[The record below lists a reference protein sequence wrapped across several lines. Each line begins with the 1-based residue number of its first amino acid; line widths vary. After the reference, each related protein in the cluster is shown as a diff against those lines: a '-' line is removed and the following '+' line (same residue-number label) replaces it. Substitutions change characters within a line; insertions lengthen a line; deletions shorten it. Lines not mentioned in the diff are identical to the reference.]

1 MNMPDLAD
9 LDAFH
14 RRRPRTQRYAT
25 VAAPS
30 YLRQHGRP
38 DHPNDLLRHAC
49 IRHRFASGLMLPWE
63 YERDGQTIRIAPD
76 GPLVSSMIDIGL
88 RAALDGLGIIASFEE
103 DLASALA
110 SGALEPVP
118 PAWWASFSGPFLYYP
133 SRTRCVHSSISSNGP
148 GEGAAAR
155 MAVARPPIWFPSW
168 QSLVSTCHGEIPG
181 DCQDRHDGGNEND
194 IGGDICLAAIKLGQH
209 ERTCPG
215 RQSGEQDGRVGQQR

>member
-148 GEGAAAR
+148 GEGR
-155 MAVARPPIWFPSW
+155 RREWRSRVRRFGSH
-168 QSLVSTCHGEIPG
+168 HGSPL
-181 DCQDRHDGGNEND
+181 CQPATVRYPVIVRIDTTVET
-194 IGGDICLAAIKLGQH
+194 
-209 ERTCPG
+209 RTTLEVTSAS
-215 RQSGEQDGRVGQQR
+215 RR